1 MKLNL
6 VLLSIVSLTLFSCAV
21 GDKVYMQNPDTK
33 VVAICGGNITAGG
46 IVQANELN
54 LAKQRTCIQDFKEQ
68 GFIRLPGKP
77 DTE

>member
-21 GDKVYMQNPDTK
+21 GTDVYMQNPKTK
-33 VVAICGGNITAGG
+33 ELAICNSG
-46 IVQANELN
+46 IVNNIVN
-54 LAKQRTCIQDFKEQ
+54 LEKQRTCIQDFKEQ